1 MIRPLGAMTS
11 PRRRA
16 CVSCIASAL
25 ALAPASALAAPPTS
39 AQPAV
44 PAPPAASAHV
54 GPAELSTE
62 ARADKLFRSG
72 EQKFDSGDH
81 AGACDDFSESLKLGP
96 KLGTLLNLALCHET
110 IGKPVTAWH
119 EFSHAAAW
127 AAQNGQRER
136 HEFAAEHVRALE
148 PKLPRVVL
156 QLPADRAISG
166 LDLDGEPVPEPR
178 WYLPLYLDPGEHRL
192 GVTAPGK
199 QRATVAFRV
208 TASPHDQLVYVPPLA
223 DEHVAPNAPP
233 APDTTQRTLGLVGL
247 GVGAAGFVTGAVF
260 GALAIAAD
268 ERDPAVHDRATIAT
282 AAFVAGAAFAAV
294 GGWLLWTSPRGA
306 GPAAKVT
313 ATPAR
318 DGAALRLTASF

>member
-1 MIRPLGAMTS
+1 MTLLRGALI
-11 PRRRA
+11 PRRPRA
-16 CVSCIASAL
+16 RSARVAPLL
-25 ALAPASALAAPPTS
+25 ALFVPAAAHAAPPPGRS
-39 AQPAV
+39 GPV
-44 PAPPAASAHV
+44 
-54 GPAELSTE
+54 PAELSTE
-62 ARADKLFRSG
+62 GRAEKLFHSG
-72 EQKFDSGDH
+72 EEKFDGGDY

-127 AAQNGQRER
+127 AAQNGQRDR

-208 TASPHDQLVYVPPLA
+208 TASPSDQVVYVPPLA
-223 DEHVAPNAPP
+223 DERVATSPP
-233 APDTTQRTLGLVGL
+233 AARDGTRRALGLAGL
-247 GVGAAGFVTGAVF
+247 GVGAAGVVTGAVF

-268 ERDPAVHDRATIAT
+268 ERDPAVRDRATAAT

-294 GGWLLWTSPRGA
+294 GGWLLWTSPRSGA
-306 GPAAKVT
+306 PEAALV
-313 ATPAR
+313 AAPQR
-318 DGAALRLTASF
+318 DGAAVRLFASF